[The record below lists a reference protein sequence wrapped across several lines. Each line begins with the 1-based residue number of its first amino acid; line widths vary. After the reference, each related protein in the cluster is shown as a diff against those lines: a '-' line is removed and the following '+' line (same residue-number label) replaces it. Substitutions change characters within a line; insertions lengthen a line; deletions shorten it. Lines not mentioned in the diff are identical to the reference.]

1 MLWTE
6 HPDRGMTMFR
16 HATRL
21 TMIALLS
28 TTVIYSFSCGEDA
41 AEDNTTG
48 GADLA
53 PSVTGSAEIRTLSAA
68 DKTTLCAEVE
78 RYTRGQIPDNR
89 DKICTMVAGV
99 LTAQNGF
106 DSIEI
111 SKAYCGDQRSAC
123 LETDNHFINDDC
135 FEDLTTNCSATVN
148 EYAACVRART
158 HQVKALFKK
167 FRACPDID
175 DKYLASDFAAEF
187 PKLPPE
193 CGVIK
198 TVCPSALEDGDI
210 FDDALYAD
218 YELFGSDDSQ
228 EAETN

>member
-1 MLWTE
+1 
-6 HPDRGMTMFR
+6 MTMFR
-16 HATRL
+16 HTTRL
-21 TMIALLS
+21 AMIALLS
-28 TTVIYSFSCGEDA
+28 TTALFHISCGEDA
-41 AEDNTTG
+41 ADDNATG

-89 DKICTMVAGV
+89 DKVCTIVASV
-99 LTAQNGF
+99 ITSQQEPPSNEWAQQ
-106 DSIEI
+106 SC
-111 SKAYCGDQRSAC
+111 ARTRSEC
-123 LETDNHFINDDC
+123 LDTDNHFIDDDC
-135 FEDLTTNCSATVN
+135 LEDLTTNCSATVN

-158 HQVKALFKK
+158 QQLKALFKK
-167 FRACPDID
+167 IRTCPDLNLN
-175 DKYLASDFAAEF
+175 YLASDFAAEF
-187 PKLPPE
+187 PQLPPE
-193 CGVIK
+193 CGIIK
-198 TVCPSALEDGDI
+198 TVCPGALEDGDI